1 MHAVSCCYCRCVVAS
16 GAAALKR
23 LNGNALECERLS
35 TTAAGD
41 ATSSFQSAWIQR
53 SASNT
58 GRVLRSHRGVS
69 NVCTS
74 IAVRSHVALYAVRI
88 QFYTS
93 TLPIS
98 ESLYFVR
105 QELPFF
111 SLYAWFYHL
120 PSNPRVPQRCFFR
133 PMPCSVTQ
141 WPFAGF
147 RIYSVRHLY
156 ICSLIQLVYFA
167 VVLRLFT
174 CVCRVTLNN
183 ESDYRAVAG
192 PSAWDSLPPEIKTAS
207 TSVIPIAR

>member
-41 ATSSFQSAWIQR
+41 ATSSFQSAWIKR

-74 IAVRSHVALYAVRI
+74 VAVRSHVALYAVRI

-111 SLYAWFYHL
+111 PCMRGFITYQATREYRNDASSGQCHVQSLSDHLLVFVYILSATYTYVAWFNL
-120 PSNPRVPQRCFFR
+120 C
-133 PMPCSVTQ
+133 
-141 WPFAGF
+141 
-147 RIYSVRHLY
+147 I
-156 ICSLIQLVYFA
+156 
-167 VVLRLFT
+167 LRLFCVFLLVSVGLRLIMNRT
-174 CVCRVTLNN
+174 IAQSLVRQRGTVCRRKSRRHQRPL
-183 ESDYRAVAG
+183 SR
-192 PSAWDSLPPEIKTAS
+192 
-207 TSVIPIAR
+207 